1 MADLSEKIRAATQ
14 DQQKTTN
21 QKARVGY
28 EIQALHRRIQEQDSA
43 KYKAT
48 KRLMHYMPQ
57 DTANLEQAQRWIHD
71 NRSKFRG
78 EVLGPIAAEMQ
89 VSDNTYA
96 AYLEQQIPN
105 WLFRAFVTTHPEDDR
120 LLRDESKKRGWKL
133 DMVTYGGD
141 PNEPIK
147 HPDGEASAY
156 ARFGILHTLDET
168 FKAPAVIKRLLCDF
182 ALIQKTYVGSQETQ
196 RQIEQAS
203 ANRSEPEWQA
213 SSMSSLWTPKY
224 NYRKQTSRYQQ
235 GTAVLSGFEVRP
247 ARLLGTGGAGA
258 DEVGEL
264 RHHYEQ
270 LRGAQKDLENQYAE
284 AKARYDQLNEVF
296 VELSNE
302 RSDLLNKKKVINN
315 KLRRA
320 NTELRE
326 LRSQRKMLLSRA
338 TKEQELEEVDQK
350 IAQLVGE
357 LGTRAVSGMRAA
369 LAEADCMARSWGS
382 TFAKEERRAQV
393 QAWNRLNRDLRKAVE
408 DAKRATE
415 KLQTEA
421 KQQVK
426 EYQRLKKLTEK
437 EYGLTRDIKARLE
450 GLPAT
455 EAELEDRIGVLE
467 ASINQII
474 VNSDD
479 LEEFQRVEIEIRELQ
494 KKVEAEGAEL
504 EGKESYEAGLRGQ
517 WLPPLRDLVDKVNA
531 TFTRNFAQIG
541 KGCAGEIRLHEAD
554 KYEHFEVQIWLKFRA
569 QSELAL
575 LTSSHQSGGERS
587 VATILYL
594 ISIQDLTAVPF
605 RVIDEINQGMDPRNE
620 RLVFKQLVESSCRPG
635 TPQCF
640 LLTPKLLPELSYHKD
655 VTALN
660 IFNGPHVPEAAG
672 EWERD
677 DIWGFSAGGAFAA
690 PPGIAAN

>member
-1 MADLSEKIRAATQ
+1 
-14 DQQKTTN
+14 
-21 QKARVGY
+21 
-28 EIQALHRRIQEQDSA
+28 
-43 KYKAT
+43 
-48 KRLMHYMPQ
+48 MHYMPQ
-57 DTANLEQAQRWIHD
+57 QDTQYLEQAQRWIHD

-120 LLRDESKKRGWKL
+120 LLRDESKNRGWKL
-133 DMVTYGGD
+133 DMVTYRGD

-235 GTAVLSGFEVRP
+235 GTAVLSSYEVKP
-247 ARLLGTGGAGA
+247 ARLLGTGGTGA

-264 RHHYEQ
+264 RNHYEQ
-270 LRGAQKDLENQYAE
+270 KRRAKKDLENQYAE
-284 AKARYDQLNEVF
+284 AKARYDELNTES
-296 VELSNE
+296 VELTNE
-302 RSDLLNKKKVINN
+302 RSDLLNKKKVING
-315 KLRRA
+315 KVRRA
-320 NTELRE
+320 TTDLRE
-326 LRSQRKMLLSRA
+326 VRKRREMLLARG
-338 TKEQELEEVDQK
+338 TKEQELGEVDQK

-357 LGTRAVSGMRAA
+357 LGTRAVSGMQAA

-415 KLQTEA
+415 KLQHKA

-437 EYGLTRDIKARLE
+437 EYGLTREIKARLE

-504 EGKESYEAGLRGQ
+504 EDKESYEAGLREQ

-531 TFTRNFAQIG
+531 TFTRNFAEIG

-554 KYEHFEVQIWLKFRA
+554 KYEDFEVQIWLKFRA

-677 DIWGFSAGGAFAA
+677 DIWGFAGGAFV